1 MASIARALAFKA
13 TMRRRLTWPVQAIT
27 PCTLQDCIDPEMP
40 THTLHLQGVGM
51 NTYHT
56 PLLLLLAVLTSC
68 TQPPSAHVSAA
79 SPPASLAKASNET
92 ELLRLTLSPQAEQRL
107 GIVLVQAQPGE
118 TTRHRTSVGEIV
130 LAPGGKGGLPMLS
143 TANLAQIGASQATAD
158 NEVSRTTALAKLAD
172 IAYQRA
178 ERLVREEAGSIR
190 VRDEAAAAL
199 ASARAAAD
207 AALAQRRLLGPALAE
222 MTQQKELWIRV
233 AASASDIDKLALQAP
248 ITARALGGP
257 ESAGETAYPVRG
269 PASSNVTAGTVDLF
283 YRLPNKSGRWR
294 IGQRVATTIPE
305 QGAATVGV
313 VVPAA
318 AVVRDI
324 HGGEWVYTQSAPHT
338 YLRQRVEIA
347 SSADDRVV
355 VSRGLPAG
363 TKVVSAGA
371 AELFG
376 TEFGVGK

>member
-1 MASIARALAFKA
+1 MS
-13 TMRRRLTWPVQAIT
+13 
-27 PCTLQDCIDPEMP
+27 

-51 NTYHT
+51 NTHRAS
-56 PLLLLLAVLTSC
+56 LLLLSAVLTSC
-68 TQPPSAHVSAA
+68 AQPPSAHVPVT

-92 ELLRLTLSPQAEQRL
+92 ELLRLTLSPQAERRL
-107 GIVLVQAQPGE
+107 GIVLAQAQSGE
-118 TTRHRTSVGEIV
+118 TTRHRVSVGEIV

-143 TANLAQIGASQATAD
+143 TTNLTQIGASQAAAD
-158 NEVSRTTALAKLAD
+158 NEVSRTDALAKLAD

-190 VRDEAAAAL
+190 ARDEASAAL

-222 MTQQKELWIRV
+222 MARQKELWIRV
-233 AASASDIDKLALQAP
+233 AASASDIDRLALQAP
-248 ITARALGGP
+248 ITARALGRP
-257 ESAGETAYPVRG
+257 ESAGEAAYPVPG
-269 PASSNVTAGTVDLF
+269 PASSNVAAGTVDLF
-283 YRLPNKSGRWR
+283 YRLSNQGSRWR

-305 QGAATVGV
+305 QGTTTVGV
-313 VVPAA
+313 IVPAA

-324 HGGEWVYTQSAPHT
+324 HGGEWVYTQSGPHS

-347 SSADDRVV
+347 FSADDHVV

-376 TEFGVGK
+376 TEFGVSK